1 MSVVSHDH
9 PLFFSR
15 NYTLYMQLV
24 SLLTASAITLTL
36 LGHSIA
42 TWNAPRERQAAQ
54 ITAAAYQQ
62 AVRHTLVLAMANQ
75 QSVDVKQPDT
85 PQQVQ
90 IRTLAGRRITA
101 YPDGTISPGQIR
113 ICGRIND
120 LVLNLS
126 SLGRVAM
133 RSEQPACDLPT

>member
-1 MSVVSHDH
+1 
-9 PLFFSR
+9 
-15 NYTLYMQLV
+15 MQLL

-36 LGHSIA
+36 LGHGIA
-42 TWNAPRERQAAQ
+42 TWDAPRERQAAQ

-62 AVRHTLVLAMANQ
+62 AIRHTLVLAMANQ
-75 QSVDVKQPDT
+75 QSVEVKQPDT

-90 IRTLAGRRITA
+90 IRTLAGGRIAA

-113 ICGRIND
+113 ICGRIKD
-120 LVLNLS
+120 LVLSLS
-126 SLGRVAM
+126 SLGRVAV